1 MGGCVAINDLE
12 GPVVFFFFPMGS
24 NCVMGFVV
32 EEWEVWELCWNEVV
46 GFVFRVGILVNAQGG
61 SACGSLYLGNGKK
74 IGPEQCL
81 PWVLGW
87 DWPVL

>member
-1 MGGCVAINDLE
+1 MDFG
-12 GPVVFFFFPMGS
+12 
-24 NCVMGFVV
+24 V
-32 EEWEVWELCWNEVV
+32 EEWEVGELCWSEVV

-74 IGPEQCL
+74 TGPEQCLPWLLGDRDWPEQCL
-81 PWVLGW
+81 PWVLGNR